1 MAYTFQMNK
10 DIAFIMEKLEMSK
23 EIFDKLMNE
32 VPKQHSEY
40 KHSILIRFAGL
51 ARIFRKV
58 LSD

>member
-1 MAYTFQMNK
+1 MNK